1 VKVSQ
6 LGEFGLIKA
15 IKDIVEQSQHMASSS
30 GQKILLGIGDD
41 AAAWQSNQHIALVTT
56 DTLVQDVHFDLKAV
70 TWEELGWKALAVNLS
85 DIAAMG
91 GIPTYAL
98 LSLALP
104 PQLDVDDIIRFVRS
118 MIYLANQFDV
128 ILIGGNTVAAPQ
140 VVINMTLIGYCK
152 TNAMLRRT
160 GALPGEQ
167 ISVTGYLG
175 SSAAGLAML
184 KGKFIRD
191 REASNFLRQAHL
203 KPTPRIR
210 EGQILLQQ
218 GVRTAIDISDGLVAD
233 LEHICEA
240 SGVSAKI
247 RVDQLP
253 VHPVVKTNFPDFQQL
268 ALFGGE
274 DYELLFTAD
283 QETISRVRQSL
294 ACPITVIGEVTREIS
309 AQRVMVIDDR
319 GNILRYEKG
328 GWNHFR
334 NAATTGKFTQP

>member
-1 VKVSQ
+1 
-6 LGEFGLIKA
+6 
-15 IKDIVEQSQHMASSS
+15 
-30 GQKILLGIGDD
+30 
-41 AAAWQSNQHIALVTT
+41 VTT